1 MSRKTVILLILL
13 FAAPVIIYLLFP
25 SDKSRIRKLFS
36 EGAAA
41 VEAKKT
47 GDVMAKVSFNYA
59 DEHGL
64 SYLYLQKVF
73 ERVFGELNDIKVEY
87 DIKDIEIRGDRA
99 TAGLDIR
106 VTASR
111 GQETGYVAGDAARPL
126 HIKFFLDKEHMK
138 WLVVKT
144 EGLPQELDQP

>member
-1 MSRKTVILLILL
+1 MSKKTVILLFLL
-13 FAAPVIIYLLFP
+13 FSAPLVIYLLFP
-25 SDKSRIRKLFS
+25 SDKSRIRKLFK

-47 GDVMAKVSFNYA
+47 EDVMSKVSFNYT

-73 ERVFGELNDIKVEY
+73 ERVFREMDDIKVDY
-87 DIKDIEIRGDRA
+87 DIRDIEVSGDTA
-99 TAGLDIR
+99 TADVDIR
-106 VTASR
+106 VTARR
-111 GQETGYVAGDAARPL
+111 GQETGYVAGDASSPL
-126 HIKFFLDKEHMK
+126 RIKFFLDKEHLR

-144 EGLPQELDQP
+144 EGLPKVF

>member
-1 MSRKTVILLILL
+1 MSKKTVILLLLL
-13 FAAPVIIYLLFP
+13 FSAPVIIYLLFP
-25 SDKSRIRKLFS
+25 SDKSRIRKLFRQ
-36 EGAAA
+36 GASA

-47 GDVMAKVSFNYA
+47 EDVMAKVSFNYT

-64 SYLYLQKVF
+64 SYLYLKKVF
-73 ERVFGELNDIKVEY
+73 EKVFSGMDDIKVDY
-87 DIKDIEIRGDRA
+87 DIKDIEVSGDTA
-99 TAGLDIR
+99 TADLDIR

-111 GQETGYVAGDAARPL
+111 GQEAGYIAGDAERPL

-144 EGLPQELDQP
+144 EGLPRLQL

>member
-1 MSRKTVILLILL
+1 MSRKTVIFLILL

-25 SDKSRIRKLFS
+25 SDKSRIRKLFR

-47 GDVMAKVSFNYA
+47 EDVMAKVSFNYT

-64 SYLYLQKVF
+64 TYLYLKKVF
-73 ERVFGELNDIKVEY
+73 ERVFGQMDDIKVEY
-87 DIKDIEIRGDRA
+87 TIKDIEVSGDSA
-99 TAGLDIR
+99 TADLDIR
-106 VTASR
+106 LIAGR
-111 GQETGYVAGDAARPL
+111 GQETGYIAGDAARPL

-144 EGLPQELDQP
+144 EGLPPGL